1 MSSRGEP
8 RQTVSQVIEASRFE
22 RGRLSR
28 FLHDDVAQNLS
39 AVGLQLDLL
48 RMDLDANGA
57 SQSSAAVVEIQ
68 QLLDAVMER
77 VRDFSYELDPPAIE
91 RAGLQAALERLA
103 ARTRQRFAGAVRLEA
118 SLGVNL
124 SRHVA
129 GACYRIA
136 REAVQNA
143 LRHAACSSIDIT
155 VKSGRGGVTLEVR
168 DNGRGFDPGDPSGG
182 CRGQGLVSL
191 EHYAAEAGLD
201 LAVTSQPGEGTVVR
215 ARTGGPRKR

>member
-1 MSSRGEP
+1 
-8 RQTVSQVIEASRFE
+8 VEASRFE

-48 RMDLDANGA
+48 RMDLAAAGA

-68 QLLDAVMER
+68 QLLEAVMER

-91 RAGLQAALERLA
+91 RDGLRAALERLVT
-103 ARTRQRFAGAVRLEA
+103 RTRQRFSGAVHLSA
-118 SLGVNL
+118 SPGLNL
-124 SRHVA
+124 SRHLA
-129 GACYRIA
+129 GALYRIA
-136 REAVQNA
+136 QEAVQNA
-143 LRHAACSSIDIT
+143 LRHAACSRIDIT

-182 CRGQGLVSL
+182 CRGQGLVSM

-201 LAVTSQPGEGTVVR
+201 LAVTSQPGDGTLVR
-215 ARTGGPRKR
+215 AGTAGRRKR